1 MHKLYHVQYMLL
13 SHLYKKYGIQSVL
26 FVEKRIIVVNHTF
39 FMDVLQI

>member
-13 SHLYKKYGIQSVL
+13 SHSYKKCGIQSVL
-26 FVEKRIIVVNHTF
+26 FVEKGLIVVNHTF